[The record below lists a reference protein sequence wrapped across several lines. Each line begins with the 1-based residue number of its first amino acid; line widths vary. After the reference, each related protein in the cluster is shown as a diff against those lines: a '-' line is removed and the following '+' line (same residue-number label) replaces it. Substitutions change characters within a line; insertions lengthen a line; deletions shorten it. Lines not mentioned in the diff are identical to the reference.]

1 MAYELTIALL
11 AMSDAIT
18 GMTETSAKFF
28 RDSLLS
34 EEEIQAA
41 RIARREELKGLIEIE
56 TDPEKML
63 EWVTEFNR
71 ISRTIFDN
79 FSPEEQDL
87 NAESFATDAEDVGEM
102 ALDLI
107 GTTLSDLAI
116 SQDDINKALL
126 KDVVDAGLVMKDA
139 ADDMGTH
146 VATFGSLVADL
157 VTRGITINIAG
168 GSEVNA

>member
-1 MAYELTIALL
+1 
-11 AMSDAIT
+11 
-18 GMTETSAKFF
+18 
-28 RDSLLS
+28 
-34 EEEIQAA
+34 
-41 RIARREELKGLIEIE
+41 
-56 TDPEKML
+56 
-63 EWVTEFNR
+63 
-71 ISRTIFDN
+71 
-79 FSPEEQDL
+79 
-87 NAESFATDAEDVGEM
+87 M

-139 ADDMGTH
+139 AADMGTH